1 MITNY
6 RLYMQIEPVLIAL
19 LIGSLAGV
27 ISGLLPGVGNL
38 FSMLV
43 LAPFISHWPAIDIFI
58 CYAALIQVGQF
69 VGSLTAVYTGMPGE
83 ASSMPTVIEIKNVPQ
98 SRYSEVIAATTIGS
112 LVAATLSISA
122 CWMLAQKFDSVAY
135 FFRTELILTLLIIAV
150 VMVCNY
156 SANSKK
162 TSLALLF
169 VGVLIGQVGWSN
181 QFNTS
186 ILTFGLIE
194 LYQGLPLQIVVFCL
208 FIVPQLY
215 QFKQVNSAIELTGY
229 RFVVPSLNY
238 LKLAWYSVVGFVG
251 GMMPGMSMVFSSQL
265 AYSMSSRSTKDPEE
279 RIVASETANNAGAVS
294 QLIPLLVLG
303 LPLDGGEA
311 FTLVLMEMRGFL
323 ASPST
328 AAQYFILA
336 APALLLASFIGLV
349 VAWPLTAKIL
359 KLLNFKIIWFRIIIS
374 LVFLSYI
381 FWQAHL
387 DRNLAYI
394 IYCMILLSVAGYL
407 LRYKDTA
414 VLIFGFFISD
424 KLFDN
429 SFRIIDLYF

>member
-1 MITNY
+1 
-6 RLYMQIEPVLIAL
+6 MQIDLHLLAL
-19 LIGSLAGV
+19 LVGAIAGV

-43 LAPFISHWPAIDIFI
+43 LAPFISRWPAIDIFI
-58 CYAALIQVGQF
+58 CYAVLIQVGQF
-69 VGSLTAVYTGMPGE
+69 IGSLTAVYTGMPGE
-83 ASSMPTVIEIKNVPQ
+83 ASSIPTVTEIKHVPPN
-98 SRYSEVIAATTIGS
+98 RYSEVIAATTMGS
-112 LVAATLSISA
+112 WFAAMLSIVA
-122 CWMLAQKFDSVAY
+122 CWLLATQFDTVAY
-135 FFRTELILTLLIIAV
+135 FFRTELMLTLLVIAI

-156 SANSKK
+156 STNTKW
-162 TSLALLF
+162 TSAGLL
-169 VGVLIGQVGWSN
+169 LIGLMAGQVGWSN

-194 LYQGLPLQIVVFCL
+194 LYQGLPMQLVVFCL
-208 FIVPQLY
+208 FIIPQLF
-215 QFKQVNSAIELTGY
+215 QFKQANATMELIEY
-229 RFVVPSLNY
+229 RFVIPSLNY
-238 LKLAWYSVVGFVG
+238 LKLTWYSILGFIG
-251 GMMPGMSMVFSSQL
+251 GLMPGMSMVFSSQL
-265 AYSMSSRSTKDPEE
+265 AYSVSSRTTKDPVE

-311 FTLVLMEMRGFL
+311 LTLVLMEMRGFL
-323 ASPST
+323 AAPAA
-328 AAQYFILA
+328 AAQYFMLA
-336 APALLLASFIGLV
+336 APALIMAAFVGLI
-349 VAWPLTAKIL
+349 VAWPMANKIL
-359 KLLNFKIIWFRIIIS
+359 KLLNLKIIWFRIIIS

-394 IYCMILLSVAGYL
+394 VYCMILLSVGGYL

>member
-1 MITNY
+1 
-6 RLYMQIEPVLIAL
+6 MQIDLHLLAL
-19 LIGSLAGV
+19 LVGAIAGV

-43 LAPFISHWPAIDIFI
+43 LAPFISRWPAVDIFI
-58 CYAALIQVGQF
+58 CYAVLIQVGQF
-69 VGSLTAVYTGMPGE
+69 IGSLTAVYTGMPGE
-83 ASSMPTVIEIKNVPQ
+83 ASSMPTVTEIKHVPPN
-98 SRYSEVIAATTIGS
+98 RYSEVIAATTMGS
-112 LVAATLSISA
+112 WFAAMLSIVA
-122 CWMLAQKFDSVAY
+122 CWLLATQFDTVAY
-135 FFRTELILTLLIIAV
+135 FFRTEIILALLVIAI

-156 SANSKK
+156 STNSKW
-162 TSLALLF
+162 TSVALL
-169 VGVLIGQVGWSN
+169 LIGLMAGQVGWSN

-194 LYQGLPLQIVVFCL
+194 LYQGLPMQLVVFCL
-208 FIVPQLY
+208 FIIPQLF
-215 QFKQVNSAIELTGY
+215 QFKQANATMELIEY
-229 RFVVPSLNY
+229 RFVIPSLNY
-238 LKLAWYSVVGFVG
+238 LKLTWYSILGFIG
-251 GMMPGMSMVFSSQL
+251 GLMPGMSMVFSSQL
-265 AYSMSSRSTKDPEE
+265 AYSVSSRTTKDPVE

-311 FTLVLMEMRGFL
+311 LTLVLMEMRGFL
-323 ASPST
+323 AAPAT
-328 AAQYFILA
+328 AAQYFMMA
-336 APALLLASFIGLV
+336 APALIMAAFIGLV
-349 VAWPLTAKIL
+349 VAWPAANKIL
-359 KLLNFKIIWFRIIIS
+359 KLLNLKIIWFRIIIS
-374 LVFLSYI
+374 TVFLTYI

-387 DRNLAYI
+387 DRNLVYI
-394 IYCMILLSVAGYL
+394 VYCMILLSVAGYL